1 MNDISKAYDAFTK
14 CFGNR
19 RYKQAFKCV
28 LASLSKIPDD
38 ANIDVNKYPQE
49 KCDCRE
55 ISNTDHQ

>member
-19 RYKQAFKCV
+19 RSKQAFKCV

-38 ANIDVNKYPQE
+38 AKVSVLKKSVTAERFLTQI
-49 KCDCRE
+49 
-55 ISNTDHQ
+55 ISRQI